1 MSRYMRGAF
10 AHFYSHSSLTH
21 NYHPIFHLAISYGC
35 VFDVDDDIF
44 TYIQH
49 IEDIPDIDIFD
60 DNDIHIH
67 IGYSYIN
74 IRIFYCYIL

>member
-1 MSRYMRGAF
+1 
-10 AHFYSHSSLTH
+10 
-21 NYHPIFHLAISYGC
+21 

-44 TYIQH
+44 TYINIQH

>member
-1 MSRYMRGAF
+1 MRGAF

-44 TYIQH
+44 TYINIQH